1 MGGGDHTK
9 AKAAVRG
16 LLVGL
21 IYHVSPGD
29 PVWVVR
35 LGGISEPSCQA
46 HITPS
51 YLEVSYTHPE
61 VSQKLGSLD
70 TLSC

>member
-1 MGGGDHTK
+1 MQQSEGY
-9 AKAAVRG
+9 
-16 LLVGL
+16 LLDL
-21 IYHVSPGD
+21 LTMLSPGD

-51 YLEVSYTHPE
+51 DLEASYTYPE